1 MPTRD
6 VWKYRIIPMTN
17 RDPDQSA
24 LCGLIEG
31 GENEGAVG
39 SYSQAN
45 VFEQNYWGCNKQAI
59 QLFNW
64 QVYKKLES

>member
-1 MPTRD
+1 MPTREAA
-6 VWKYRIIPMTN
+6 KCPINPMTN
-17 RDPDQSA
+17 RDLDQSA

-31 GENEGAVG
+31 EENKGAFG

-59 QLFNW
+59 QIYQL
-64 QVYKKLES
+64 VSI